1 MSPMSLLS
9 LRPARTSL
17 RRSAAAAAGAT
28 LALMAGSVLVAG
40 PASAHVSVNPSEATA
55 GGFAKLTFR
64 VPTESPTAST
74 VGLAVSFP
82 QDTPLSS
89 VSIKPLP
96 GWVATV
102 TKSKLAKPVTDEDLT
117 ITEAVSRITWT
128 ARKGVNIAPGQF
140 QEFDVSV
147 GPLPDGAKAISFPA
161 VQTYDDGTKV
171 SWTEPVTAGGAE
183 PEHPAPTLTLT
194 SAAATPAAPAQASPA
209 AVPVAATQSTD
220 GTARALGTVALIL
233 GGIGLVLGAAGLVA
247 ARRRGRG
254 A

>member
-1 MSPMSLLS
+1 MSLLS

-17 RRSAAAAAGAT
+17 RHRATAAAGAA
-28 LALMAGSVLVAG
+28 LALLAGSVLVAG

-82 QDTPLSS
+82 TDTPLAS

-96 GWVATV
+96 GWVARV
-102 TKSKLAKPVTDEDLT
+102 TKSKLPKPITTEDLKL
-117 ITEAVSRITWT
+117 TEAVSRITWT

-171 SWTEPVTAGGAE
+171 SWTEPVTAGGSE

-194 SAAATPAAPAQASPA
+194 PAAAAESTPAASAQASPA
-209 AVPVAATQSTD
+209 AAPVAATQSTD
-220 GTARALGTVALIL
+220 GTARALGTVGLVL
-233 GGIGLVLGAAGLVA
+233 GGIGLLLGAAALAA
-247 ARRRGRG
+247 ARRRGQG